1 MKSVKNENVRKK
13 EFSYLQQQWLD
24 IHKRNI
30 ENGKEMSI
38 SIQNKD
44 GSIKRLKWSDIPLGL
59 MEQIIPSDEE
69 ILEYTKKVQQ
79 LKNG

>member
-1 MKSVKNENVRKK
+1 MESVKKR

-30 ENGKEMSI
+30 ENGKEMNI
-38 SIQNKD
+38 SVKNPTD
-44 GSIKRLKWSDIPLGL
+44 GSVKRLKWSDIPLGL

-79 LKNG
+79 LKK